1 MRISDWSSDVCSSD
15 LLKHPRLHVDL
26 RDYVGLIFESAA
38 ATLRSYAERKRE
50 LGVLDFTDQESLLL
64 RALDNPAISATLA
77 DELAL
82 LLVDEFPDTIRSE
95 DRRVGKECGG
105 TCRFGWWPAN

>member
-1 MRISDWSSDVCSSD
+1 MIRQPPVSTRTDTLFPYPAVCRSDG
-15 LLKHPRLHVDL
+15 
-26 RDYVGLIFESAA
+26 VGLIFESAA

-77 DELAL
+77 DELDL
-82 LLVDEFPDTIRSE
+82 LLVDEFQDTSPIQIGRAH
-95 DRRVGKECGG
+95 V
-105 TCRFGWWPAN
+105 

>member
-1 MRISDWSSDVCSSD
+1 MTAYEMRISYWRPDVCSSD
-15 LLKHPRLHVDL
+15 LVDL

-77 DELAL
+77 DELDL
-82 LLVDEFPDTIRSE
+82 LLVDEFQDTSPIQIGRAH
-95 DRRVGKECGG
+95 V
-105 TCRFGWWPAN
+105 